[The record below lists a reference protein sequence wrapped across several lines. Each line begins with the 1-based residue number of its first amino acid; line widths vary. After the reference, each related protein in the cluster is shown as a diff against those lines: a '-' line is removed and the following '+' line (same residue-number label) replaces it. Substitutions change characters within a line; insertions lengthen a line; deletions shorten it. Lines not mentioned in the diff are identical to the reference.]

1 MLLAKLY
8 PSAVVGAMKVKAAV
22 AVVVAEVEEED
33 EVGVEVEEATIIE
46 EELPQQQ

>member
-8 PSAVVGAMKVKAAV
+8 PSALVGAMKAKAAV
-22 AVVVAEVEEED
+22 AVVAEVEEED
-33 EVGVEVEEATIIE
+33 EVGVEDEEATIIE

>member
-22 AVVVAEVEEED
+22 AVVVAEAEEED
-33 EVGVEVEEATIIE
+33 EVGVEEATIIE